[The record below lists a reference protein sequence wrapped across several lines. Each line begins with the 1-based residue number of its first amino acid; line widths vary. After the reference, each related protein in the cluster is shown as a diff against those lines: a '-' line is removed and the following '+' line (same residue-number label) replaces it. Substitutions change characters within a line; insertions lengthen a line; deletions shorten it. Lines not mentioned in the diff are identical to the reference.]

1 MKKKKILL
9 TASVILLV
17 AAAVFTGKY
26 LLSERGLTNDEPANP
41 SLSSYIVTETD
52 DKADKYKNQSETE
65 TSDSSETESTEEY
78 VSPIDFDKLKKDNA
92 DTCAWLEIPESDF
105 SFPVMQHPTDNSY
118 YLTHDFE
125 RNYSIYGAA
134 YIEDYNK
141 NDFSDMAAVIY
152 GHNINNGEW
161 FGQLQTI
168 FTDPERFEECRNI
181 KLYLPNEERT
191 YKVFAAVPYDD
202 SHILYYNDFSNDKV
216 YDDFIE
222 EIADTRALNSI
233 IDKSALP
240 SSGTRLLILSTCL
253 KGDYSHRFLV
263 LAAEC

>member
-1 MKKKKILL
+1 MKKKKVLL

-17 AAAVFTGKY
+17 AAAAFAGKY
-26 LLSERGLTNDEPANP
+26 LLSEYSLESSEPANP
-41 SLSSYIVTETD
+41 SLSSYIVDESSKD
-52 DKADKYKNQSETE
+52 DEKYNNQSEVKP
-65 TSDSSETESTEEY
+65 SDDTDSENADDYISS
-78 VSPIDFDKLKKDNA
+78 IDFDKLQKDNA

-105 SFPVMQHPTDNSY
+105 SFPVLQHPTDNSY

-125 RNYSIYGAA
+125 NNYSIYGAA

-141 NDFSDMAAVIY
+141 NDFSDTAAVIY

-161 FGQLQTI
+161 FGELQTI
-168 FTDPERFEECRNI
+168 FTDPDKFEKCRNI
-181 KLYLPNEERT
+181 KLYLPDEERT

-222 EIADTRALNSI
+222 DIANTRALNSI